1 MTTNNASGLME
12 SIRQGEFVLMDGAL
26 GTELERRGAPIE
38 GAGWSAFAVRDYAD
52 VIRDI
57 HQDYIQAG
65 AKLHIVN
72 SFALARHVLE
82 PIGLG
87 DQFEHLN
94 RQAVVLFDDAVT
106 RSDVNRNSLWAAGS
120 LSTFAANSDR
130 SLLPKGEA
138 LVANCRD
145 QALILR
151 DAGVDLFALEML
163 FDTGVTLAM
172 YEAVAGFDLPVILG
186 FTCDRNDA
194 DGSEVVTA
202 RGMGCPEV
210 PLDQILRTVIDAVD
224 SKNVI
229 FSIMH
234 SEADTTD
241 AALAVLKEC
250 WDGPI
255 AIYPNSG
262 QFIDLRMQFDSVCSA
277 DEFQQAATRWLEAGV
292 QIIGGCCGIGP
303 AHIEALSRNRALV
316 GF

>member
-1 MTTNNASGLME
+1 MTTNNASSLME
-12 SIRQGEFVLMDGAL
+12 IIRQGGLVLMDGAL
-26 GTELERRGAPIE
+26 GTELERRGVPIE
-38 GAGWSAFAVRDYAD
+38 GSGWSAFAVRDYAD

-82 PIGLG
+82 PVGLG
-87 DQFEHLN
+87 DQFEYLN
-94 RQAVVLFDDAVT
+94 QQAVVLFDDAVT

-120 LSTFAANSDR
+120 VSTFAANSDR
-130 SLLPKGEA
+130 SLLPRGEA
-138 LVANCRD
+138 LVANCRN

-151 DAGVDLFALEML
+151 DAGIDLFALEML
-163 FDTGVTLAM
+163 FDTEVSLAM
-172 YEAVAGFDLPVILG
+172 YEAVAELDMPVILG
-186 FTCDRNDA
+186 FTCDHSDA
-194 DGSEVVTA
+194 NGSTVVTA
-202 RGMGCPEV
+202 RGMGYPEV
-210 PLDQILRTVIDAVD
+210 PLDQVLRTVIDAVD

-234 SEADTTD
+234 SEVDTTD
-241 AALAVLKEC
+241 TALAVLKEF

-277 DEFQQAATRWLEAGV
+277 EEFQRAATRWLGAGV
-292 QIIGGCCGIGP
+292 QIVGGCCGIGP
-303 AHIEALSRNRALV
+303 THIEAFSRNRTQT
-316 GF
+316 

>member
-1 MTTNNASGLME
+1 MTTNTSSGLME
-12 SIRQGEFVLMDGAL
+12 SIRQDEFVLMDGAL
-26 GTELERRGAPIE
+26 GTELERRGVPIE

-82 PIGLG
+82 PVGLG

-94 RQAVVLFDDAVT
+94 QQAVVLFDDAVT
-106 RSDVNRNSLWAAGS
+106 RSDVSRNSLWAAGS
-120 LSTFAANSDR
+120 VSTFAANSDR
-130 SLLPKGEA
+130 SLLPKGES

-145 QALILR
+145 QARILC

-163 FDTGVTLAM
+163 FDTEVTLAM
-172 YEAVAGFDLPVILG
+172 YEALAGFDLPVILG
-186 FTCDRNDA
+186 FTCDHIDA

-210 PLDQILRTVIDAVD
+210 PLDQVLRTVIDAVD

-234 SEADTTD
+234 SETDTTD
-241 AALAVLKEC
+241 AALADRNLPEFRAVYRFTH
-250 WDGPI
+250 
-255 AIYPNSG
+255 AI
-262 QFIDLRMQFDSVCSA
+262 R
-277 DEFQQAATRWLEAGV
+277 
-292 QIIGGCCGIGP
+292 
-303 AHIEALSRNRALV
+303 
-316 GF
+316 

>member
-1 MTTNNASGLME
+1 ME
-12 SIRQGEFVLMDGAL
+12 SIHQGEFVLMDGAL
-26 GTELERRGAPIE
+26 GTELERRGVPIE

-57 HQDYIQAG
+57 HQDYIQVG

-82 PIGLG
+82 PVGLG
-87 DQFEHLN
+87 NQFEHLN
-94 RQAVVLFDDAVT
+94 QQAVVLFDDAVK
-106 RSDVNRNSLWAAGS
+106 RSDVNRNSHWAAGS
-120 LSTFAANSDR
+120 VSTFAANSDR

-138 LVANCRD
+138 LVTNYRD
-145 QALILR
+145 QARILR
-151 DAGVDLFALEML
+151 DAGIDLFALEML
-163 FDTGVTLAM
+163 FDTEVTMAM

-186 FTCDRNDA
+186 FTCDRNGV
-194 DGSEVVTA
+194 DGLDVVTA
-202 RGMGCPEV
+202 RGMGCPGM
-210 PLDQILRTVIDAVD
+210 PLDRVLRMVIDAVD

-234 SEADTTD
+234 SEAVTTD
-241 AALAVLKEC
+241 AALAVLKDC

-277 DEFQQAATRWLEAGV
+277 AEFQRAATRWLEAGV
-292 QIIGGCCGIGP
+292 QIVGGCCGIGP
-303 AHIEALSRNRALV
+303 AHIEALSRNRGLA